1 MALRKPKA
9 DEARSLPSP
18 RAPAEKPQGTSVEE
32 CVALGQSLVQSG
44 HLDGERLAATLSE
57 TNGDLAEFGQ
67 LLLTRHGVGRAE
79 YARALATA
87 CGIPLGDTRTTE
99 INPELAQRI
108 DERLARNFFLV
119 PIGEKDG
126 KLVVFSADPAKA
138 RRDAAE
144 AAAGQKFEW
153 FATDP
158 KTVQS
163 FIEQIWRS
171 DADIGRLVA
180 AFQATDSQVE
190 RADEANEVNLD
201 DQAPVVQLVNAH
213 REPGAARPAP
223 ATSTSSRSTRTSGSG
238 TASTVSSSRPS
249 SSR

>member
-1 MALRKPKA
+1 MSGWRR
-9 DEARSLPSP
+9 RS
-18 RAPAEKPQGTSVEE
+18 Q
-32 CVALGQSLVQSG
+32 
-44 HLDGERLAATLSE
+44 E

-87 CGIPLGDTRTTE
+87 CGIPLGDTRATE

-108 DERLARNFFLV
+108 DERLARKFFLV

-126 KLVVFSADPAKA
+126 KLVVFSADPSKA
-138 RRDAAE
+138 RRDDAE

-153 FATDP
+153 LATDP

-180 AFQATDSQVE
+180 AFQAT
-190 RADEANEVNLD
+190 EASSS
-201 DQAPVVQLVNAH
+201 APT
-213 REPGAARPAP
+213 RPTRS
-223 ATSTSSRSTRTSGSG
+223 TSTTRRR
-238 TASTVSSSRPS
+238 SSSS
-249 SSR
+249 